1 MPQTPPV
8 LRIGLIADTHGLL
21 RAEALTALQG
31 CDQILHAGDI
41 GPPYILD
48 ALRAIAPLHVVRGN
62 NDQAPWCA
70 ELPDYLQLHLGGIT
84 LYLTHRAQDLPAPL
98 PAGIAV
104 VVTGHSHKPEVRHVD
119 GVLHINPGSTGPRRF
134 RLPISLALL
143 HIDGRQV
150 EAELIELNPSPQG
163 ATS

>member
-1 MPQTPPV
+1 MPQTSHS

-21 RAEALTALQG
+21 RAEAVAALQG

-41 GPPYILD
+41 GPVEILD
-48 ALRAIAPLHVVRGN
+48 TLRKLAPLHAVRGN

-70 ELPDYLQLHLGGIT
+70 ELAEHLELRLGEIS
-84 LYLTHRAQDLPAPL
+84 LYLTHRTQDLPTPL

-104 VVTGHSHKPEVRHVD
+104 VVTGHSHKPEVRRTD
-119 GVLHINPGSTGPRRF
+119 GVLHINPGSAGPRRF

-143 HIDGRQV
+143 HIDGSQV